1 MEDPWMKNAL
11 AHIGVLVSDLKISQN
26 FYENIL
32 GFHKVWENI
41 NPSPDGD
48 VQVVFVEKDSLVIEL
63 IKMPNLEERR
73 DGVVDHFAISVKDL
87 EEVIEELQEKNV
99 IFEEGSYC
107 EAPHVFERGSKWI
120 MLRGPN
126 NERIELNERL

>member
-1 MEDPWMKNAL
+1 MKNAL

-48 VQVVFVEKDSLVIEL
+48 VQVVFVEKDGLVIEL
-63 IKMPNLEERR
+63 IKMPKFEERR
-73 DGVVDHFAISVKDL
+73 DGVVDHFAISVK
-87 EEVIEELQEKNV
+87 ELQGKNV

-107 EAPHVFERGSKWI
+107 EAPHVFEKGSKWI